1 MTFFINQALMMFAGW
16 DKISR
21 ETNTRI
27 PEYFDGWGMDVKN
40 AWNERTVDTIP
51 YVSISLYPYIFISS
65 TKTGSQYFLTSIYRL
80 QDINSIFCRILF
92 YFHGNHRFCIQRW
105 IFWAKFWAKF
115 FPHPPRCHQCYFSLF
130 LQCLLFSVTRYVCLS
145 TIIKKK
151 CHTVSK
157 FWWFSYRS

>member
-105 IFWAKFWAKF
+105 FNGNSMVIFSSTTKMSPVLF
-115 FPHPPRCHQCYFSLF
+115 FFVFAVSFVQ
-130 LQCLLFSVTRYVCLS
+130 
-145 TIIKKK
+145 
-151 CHTVSK
+151 CHTLRMLKYNNKEEMAHSVKILAVSC
-157 FWWFSYRS
+157 RS

>member
-1 MTFFINQALMMFAGW
+1 MRRLSWPSSLIKPSWCLL
-16 DKISR
+16 D
-21 ETNTRI
+21 ETKYPEKRIPKKNTRI
-27 PEYFDGWGMDVKN
+27 YRRMRYGVNQYNGTDVKN

-105 IFWAKFWAKF
+105 IFWAKFWVKF

-130 LQCLLFSVTRYVCLS
+130 LQCLLFSVTRYVCLQ
-145 TIIKKK
+145 
-151 CHTVSK
+151 
-157 FWWFSYRS
+157 